1 MTTPGLTRVLILS
14 MDTIAPR
21 MAGPGIRCWELAR
34 VLSRSCRVT
43 LAAPTQGDITPTGWR
58 LVPLTLRDAREIDPL
73 LAEADVVVAYGFL
86 LGDYPQLA
94 SLDIPWVVDAY
105 VPVSSE
111 TLASNQLADLPTR
124 LARHNAD
131 TALVNRM
138 LASADFV
145 VCASERQ
152 RDLYLGLMASLGRL
166 NPYTY
171 DEDPTLRRL
180 IDVVPFGLSPN
191 PPVRTRPVIKGV
203 HPAVAPDDKVLLWGG
218 GIWDWFDPLTLIE
231 ALARVVRVRPDVR
244 LYFPGPRAPFR
255 RRVHAMAMHQR
266 AVDLADRLGLADR
279 HVIFGD
285 WLPVEER
292 ANYLLEADIGVSL
305 HPAGIEAR
313 YAFRTRLLDYLWAGL
328 PMVVSEGDVLAD
340 LVREHDLGFVV
351 PPGDVDAAADAI
363 LSLLLEPDPKESRHE
378 RFEAVAA
385 GLTWERCAAPLV
397 AFCGEPRR
405 AADRYAGYDVGA
417 PLEQITAYYEGW
429 RVMRAFKAVKGWHER
444 LQGLRAR
451 MLKG

>member
-1 MTTPGLTRVLILS
+1 
-14 MDTIAPR
+14 MDTIGRR

-43 LAAPTQGDITPTGWR
+43 LAAPTTGDLSPAAWR
-58 LVPLTLRDAREIDPL
+58 LAPLTLDSSGELDPL

-94 SLDIPWVVDAY
+94 QLSVPWVVDAY
-105 VPVSSE
+105 VPLSSE
-111 TLASNQLADLPTR
+111 SLAGNQLADLPTR

-131 TALVNRM
+131 TALLNRV

-145 VCASERQ
+145 LCASERQ

-171 DEDPTLRRL
+171 DDDPTLRRL
-180 IDVVPFGLSPN
+180 IDVVPFGL
-191 PPVRTRPVIKGV
+191 PPDPPLQTRPVLKGV
-203 HPAVAPDDKVLLWGG
+203 HPGVASGDRVLLWGG
-218 GIWDWFDPLTLIE
+218 GIWDWFDPLTLIA
-231 ALARVVRVRPDVR
+231 ALARVVAVRADVR
-244 LYFPGPRAPFR
+244 LYFPGPRTPFR
-255 RRVHAMAMHQR
+255 RRVHTMAMHRR
-266 AVDLADRLGLADR
+266 AVELSDRLGLTGR

-285 WLPVEER
+285 WLPVDER

-313 YAFRTRLLDYLWAGL
+313 YAFRTRLLDYIWAGL
-328 PMVVSEGDVLAD
+328 PTIVSEGDVLAD
-340 LVREHDLGFVV
+340 LVRENGLGLVV
-351 PPGDVDAAADAI
+351 PPGNAEAVADAI
-363 LSLLLEPDPKESRHE
+363 LALLAEEQPKEARRP

-385 GLTWERCAAPLV
+385 TMTWERCAAPLV
-397 AFCGEPRR
+397 AFCRQPRR
-405 AADRYAGYDVGA
+405 AADRLAGYDVGG

-429 RVMRAFKAVKGWHER
+429 RVMRAFKAVKGWQER
-444 LQGLRAR
+444 LLGLLRR
-451 MLKG
+451 

>member
-1 MTTPGLTRVLILS
+1 MAPDDVTRVLILS
-14 MDTIAPR
+14 MDSIGPR

-34 VLSRSCRVT
+34 VLAQSCCVT
-43 LAAPTQGDITPTGWR
+43 LAAPTQGDLPSTGWR
-58 LVPLTLRDAREIDPL
+58 VVPLTLSDAHEIDPL
-73 LAEADVVVAYGFL
+73 LADADVVVAYGFL

-94 SLDIPWVVDAY
+94 SLDVPWVVDAY

-124 LARHNAD
+124 LLRHNAD

-145 VCASERQ
+145 LCASERQ
-152 RDLYLGLMASLGRL
+152 RDLYLGLLASLGRL

-171 DEDPTLRRL
+171 DDDPTLRRL
-180 IDVVPFGLSPN
+180 IDVVPFGLPPY

-203 HPAVAPDDKVLLWGG
+203 HPAIAPDDKVLLWGG

-231 ALARVVRVRPDVR
+231 ALAAVVRVRPDVR

-266 AVDLADRLGLADR
+266 AVDLSDRLSLTDS

-285 WLPVEER
+285 WLPVDQR
-292 ANYLLEADIGVSL
+292 ANYLLEADIGVSI
-305 HPAGIEAR
+305 HMAGIEAR
-313 YAFRTRLLDYLWAGL
+313 YAFRTRLLDYIWAGL
-328 PMVVSEGDVLAD
+328 PAIVSEGDVLAD
-340 LVREHDLGFVV
+340 VVRENGLGLVV
-351 PPGDVDAAADAI
+351 PPGDASALADAVVT
-363 LSLLLEPDPKESRHE
+363 LLQEAEPKASRRA

-385 GLTWERCAAPLV
+385 TLTWERCAAPLV
-397 AFCGEPRR
+397 TFCRHPRR
-405 AADRYAGYDVGA
+405 AADRLAGYDVGT

-429 RVMRAFKAVKGWHER
+429 RVMRAFKVIKGWQER
-444 LQGLRAR
+444 LLGLLQR
-451 MLKG
+451 